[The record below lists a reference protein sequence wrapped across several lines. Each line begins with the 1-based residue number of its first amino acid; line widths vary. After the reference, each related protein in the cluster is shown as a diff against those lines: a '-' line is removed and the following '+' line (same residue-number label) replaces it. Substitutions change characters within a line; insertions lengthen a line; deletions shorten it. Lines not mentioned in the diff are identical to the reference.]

1 MKEIFVNIDRC
12 LGCLSCEIACR
23 VEHSLTKNIFTSIFE
38 LRLPKKRVFV
48 QSYKDK
54 NIPLQCRNCEDS
66 PCIKVCPTGA
76 MHKDERGITICDEE
90 KCIGCFMC
98 VLACPFGV
106 ISEDRKKVVKCD
118 RCPDREIPA
127 CVEACPTK
135 ALTFEE
141 VKDFSATK
149 REIAARGVI

>member
-1 MKEIFVNIDRC
+1 
-12 LGCLSCEIACR
+12 
-23 VEHSLTKNIFTSIFE
+23 
-38 LRLPKKRVFV
+38 
-48 QSYKDK
+48 
-54 NIPLQCRNCEDS
+54 
-66 PCIKVCPTGA
+66 
-76 MHKDERGITICDEE
+76 
-90 KCIGCFMC
+90 MC